1 MSTWRQNTEPSLI
14 ITEIPLL
21 QALWSHFPDL
31 DWSFVG
37 HREKSDQAA
46 PETVLLKA
54 LPIPSSIG
62 IRAVPRLFPMGLWTP
77 LVLPPWLSLPAP
89 YSLFCRALEPCSH
102 LEPVFTE
109 LIPAG
114 LCSPR
119 SFSNKGL
126 SGDGNPPWK
135 TVYPL
140 SLVAWRCPVEPH
152 LLSWLILSISSKYH
166 ALLKRKSTSSWGN
179 KVPLSASP
187 MYISMEPLTSSRVYP
202 HLPIYFIV
210 C

>member
-62 IRAVPRLFPMGLWTP
+62 IRAVSKAFSYGALNPSGSPSLT
-77 LVLPPWLSLPAP
+77 LPPCSLLPFLQSIGALLTLGTRFHRAHPCRLMFYKELLKQRPVGWWKPSMEDSLS
-89 YSLFCRALEPCSH
+89 
-102 LEPVFTE
+102 T
-109 LIPAG
+109 
-114 LCSPR
+114 
-119 SFSNKGL
+119 L
-126 SGDGNPPWK
+126 SGCLTLPRG
-135 TVYPL
+135 
-140 SLVAWRCPVEPH
+140 
-152 LLSWLILSISSKYH
+152 
-166 ALLKRKSTSSWGN
+166 
-179 KVPLSASP
+179 ASP
-187 MYISMEPLTSSRVYP
+187 SLMANLKYLFQIPCPSQEKVHQQLRE
-202 HLPIYFIV
+202 
-210 C
+210 

>member
-62 IRAVPRLFPMGLWTP
+62 IRAVSLQGFFLWG
-77 LVLPPWLSLPAP
+77 S
-89 YSLFCRALEPCSH
+89 
-102 LEPVFTE
+102 
-109 LIPAG
+109 
-114 LCSPR
+114 
-119 SFSNKGL
+119 
-126 SGDGNPPWK
+126 
-135 TVYPL
+135 
-140 SLVAWRCPVEPH
+140 
-152 LLSWLILSISSKYH
+152 
-166 ALLKRKSTSSWGN
+166 
-179 KVPLSASP
+179 
-187 MYISMEPLTSSRVYP
+187 EPLWFSLLDSPSLLPTPFSAEHWSPAHTWNPFSQSSSLQAYVLQGASQTKACRVMET
-202 HLPIYFIV
+202 LPGRQFIHSLWLPDV
-210 C
+210 APWSLTFSHG